1 MDIDKRKI
9 AVIGLGYVGWPLFKA
24 LTSKFTCWG
33 LDSAP
38 RKIDSLKKENP
49 NLNITSNWNDIQDCN
64 FYIVA
69 VPTPI
74 DENNNPEI
82 SSLKIVCENLAPI
95 IDKEDISKVQQYTW
109 HAKYQE
115 DIHSYYVETNQKLQ
129 SGKFMLMLHR
139 FLTDTTCKSKTVD
152 HINHDTLDNRKCNLK
167 VCSQKENN
175 LNQAELHKNNKT
187 GYRNISY
194 QKMYDKF
201 IVTLMI
207 NGKNKT
213 IGRTSSLKEAI
224 LMRDKAKRQY
234 GVSNVYNFTRL
245 SNKCK

>member
-1 MDIDKRKI
+1 M
-9 AVIGLGYVGWPLFKA
+9 
-24 LTSKFTCWG
+24 
-33 LDSAP
+33 
-38 RKIDSLKKENP
+38 
-49 NLNITSNWNDIQDCN
+49 
-64 FYIVA
+64 
-69 VPTPI
+69 
-74 DENNNPEI
+74 
-82 SSLKIVCENLAPI
+82 
-95 IDKEDISKVQQYTW
+95 
-109 HAKYQE
+109 
-115 DIHSYYVETNQKLQ
+115 
-129 SGKFMLMLHR
+129 
-139 FLTDTTCKSKTVD
+139 
-152 HINHDTLDNRKCNLK
+152 
-167 VCSQKENN
+167 CSQKENN